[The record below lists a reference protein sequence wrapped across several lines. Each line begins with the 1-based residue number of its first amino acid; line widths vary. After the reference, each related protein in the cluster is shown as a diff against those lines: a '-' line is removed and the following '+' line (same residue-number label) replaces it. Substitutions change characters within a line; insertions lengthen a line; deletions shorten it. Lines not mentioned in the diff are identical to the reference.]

1 MVLASSQILFDTRL
15 RRLHRVL
22 AVSQMLVITGIVGL
36 MCSYYLRY
44 QSIGGPHIV
53 FVFLN
58 IFGILHAFAFL
69 RTKVGTP
76 IQVQGIAVMLVALV
90 LYALNVM
97 YGLSFVLNAL
107 YISGYFE
114 TGIPQFT
121 SLIMAA
127 ASLYYFVVVRIVGY
141 CYRLKRQQ
149 AKEKM
154 PQMG

>member
-1 MVLASSQILFDTRL
+1 MALASGQILFDAKL

-36 MCSYYLRY
+36 ACSYYLRF
-44 QSIGGPHIV
+44 QSIGGPHLI

-69 RTKVGTP
+69 RTDVGTP
-76 IQVQGIAVMLVALV
+76 IQAQGIGVMLVALV

-97 YGLSFVLNAL
+97 YGLSFVSQN
-107 YISGYFE
+107 FD
-114 TGIPQFT
+114 TGIPYFT

-149 AKEKM
+149 AKEKI